1 MLAPFLK
8 AKRAL
13 FFSKIVDKNYGAG
26 LVVSENH
33 LSGALFESKKSAIF
47 SKIVDKNYGAGLVV
61 SKNHL
66 SGALFHFNREIRN
79 PGQ

>member
-13 FFSKIVDKNYGAG
+13 F
-26 LVVSENH
+26 
-33 LSGALFESKKSAIF
+33 F